1 MIVSEYEAI
10 FHECSRYSTTIWPTE
25 KKKIEYFVRGLQTQL
40 WIKMYLLVIVGR
52 SFLEIVDHTHMIEQL
67 YCVVHKDND
76 KQARY
81 V

>member
-1 MIVSEYEAI
+1 
-10 FHECSRYSTTIWPTE
+10 
-25 KKKIEYFVRGLQTQL
+25 
-40 WIKMYLLVIVGR
+40 MYLLVIVGR

-81 V
+81 VEHYSETQYGSKECHDRPK